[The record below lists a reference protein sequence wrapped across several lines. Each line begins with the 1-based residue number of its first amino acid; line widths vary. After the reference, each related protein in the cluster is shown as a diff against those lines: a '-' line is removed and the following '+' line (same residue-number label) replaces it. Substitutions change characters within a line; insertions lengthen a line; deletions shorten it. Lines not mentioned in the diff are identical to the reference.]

1 MAAPRAAVATAFP
14 AEARKPSRTITWI
27 AAGTAGAA
35 LALGGVYGLKTMSS
49 RSPDDAKKANG
60 LYAIGG
66 GLALLSGAFFLL
78 EW

>member
-1 MAAPRAAVATAFP
+1 
-14 AEARKPSRTITWI
+14 
-27 AAGTAGAA
+27 
-35 LALGGVYGLKTMSS
+35 MSS